1 MAVSA
6 PDWGEGGN
14 GRNSDEQL
22 TSARAY
28 PGPWWSQDAVASA
41 ALDPPVRAS
50 HSEPRLA
57 RERGNYNASS
67 ISNGQQS
74 LLWGGLDP
82 SALRLRMLQNRSVT
96 QRSMGHGVCTSFKG
110 LVPRTAY
117 PCVHLD
123 NLISVF
129 GDGVS
134 GLSVPTRDVPR
145 SSNIYLSSLPP
156 SASSSF
162 LSCFISALH
171 YFSVF
176 FQTQQIADFAVI
188 PTYLLQHPTQTS
200 KCPVP
205 PPLLPRTSSPCLRTS
220 LSSSS
225 SRPEVLHT
233 SLRSTPI
240 AHHSKSPSNT
250 LLPTHDA
257 PGGSQSN
264 ASQEMPPSPSRKQM
278 LTSNSSERVKSARTS
293 SADSISSASTTGS
306 K

>member
-6 PDWGEGGN
+6 PDWGEGGS
-14 GRNSDEQL
+14 GRNSDEQY
-22 TSARAY
+22 TSARPY

-117 PCVHLD
+117 PCVHLH
-123 NLISVF
+123 NLISAF

-134 GLSVPTRDVPR
+134 EQSVPTRDVPR

-162 LSCFISALH
+162 LSCFISSRCFIISRCA
-171 YFSVF
+171 
-176 FQTQQIADFAVI
+176 
-188 PTYLLQHPTQTS
+188 S
-200 KCPVP
+200 KPNK
-205 PPLLPRTSSPCLRTS
+205 SQTS
-220 LSSSS
+220 LSYQPVFFNIPHKPQNVRF
-225 SRPEVLHT
+225 RPRCFQGHQV
-233 SLRSTPI
+233 R
-240 AHHSKSPSNT
+240 A
-250 LLPTHDA
+250 
-257 PGGSQSN
+257 
-264 ASQEMPPSPSRKQM
+264 
-278 LTSNSSERVKSARTS
+278 
-293 SADSISSASTTGS
+293 
-306 K
+306 